1 MDHLA
6 VVEKNRKDDSLSGVL
21 LLLWHCDLLSRG
33 RGAIIFFSLKMKHGG
48 GLGGRKEVF
57 TI

>member
-6 VVEKNRKDDSLSGVL
+6 VVDKNRKDDSLSGVL

-33 RGAIIFFSLKMKHGG
+33 RGAIIFFSIENEIWWWVGG
-48 GLGGRKEVF
+48 
-57 TI
+57 

>member
-33 RGAIIFFSLKMKHGG
+33 RGAIIFFPLKMESGG
-48 GLGGRKEVF
+48 GLGGR
-57 TI
+57 